1 MSAKTSSNGN
11 DDDKN
16 NTNTNTT
23 NRSTG
28 ANANADATLAA
39 KARVRGRDLLVYG
52 QRQIDRVVSP
62 AARQKVID
70 ATTVFASNRPL
81 LSLFLA
87 AQLLLSLLPLLLFV
101 TFVLS
106 TTVFAVL
113 FAFAFIFFWTGL
125 ALVVFVPTL
134 FFTGGLAVLLWLWAM
149 SAFIVFRVLYS
160 RLPASLRGTDKHVI
174 FRKDETPAQSNSK
187 RNLARDIYSDDSTEV
202 IDVET
207 TEVGG

>member
-81 LSLFLA
+81 LSVC
-87 AQLLLSLLPLLLFV
+87 QL
-101 TFVLS
+101 TYRHY
-106 TTVFAVL
+106 
-113 FAFAFIFFWTGL
+113 L
-125 ALVVFVPTL
+125 ALQLHYLRSTFYPTPI
-134 FFTGGLAVLLWLWAM
+134 T
-149 SAFIVFRVLYS
+149 
-160 RLPASLRGTDKHVI
+160 
-174 FRKDETPAQSNSK
+174 SNS
-187 RNLARDIYSDDSTEV
+187 RIVTSCSTLPQILEQQFA
-202 IDVET
+202 T
-207 TEVGG
+207 S